1 MTLTRVVSGVSEMD
15 VSKRMLVDV
24 FECLEAHWECL
35 PISAKQAE
43 GSGLASWP
51 RSPSPVGTCT
61 FSFVLVSSLETI
73 NFSGNVETWNGI
85 YGYKGNWDEGAA
97 GFTVYCIDGEVKR
110 PRE

>member
-1 MTLTRVVSGVSEMD
+1 MLNNTLVIKVMTFIRVFHTTSLKFISVEVILVGDVSEMD

-43 GSGLASWP
+43 GLGLASWP

-61 FSFVLVSSLETI
+61 FSFVLVTSHETI
-73 NFSGNVETWNGI
+73 NYLS
-85 YGYKGNWDEGAA
+85 
-97 GFTVYCIDGEVKR
+97 
-110 PRE
+110 

>member
-1 MTLTRVVSGVSEMD
+1 MRMLVTLTRVVSGVSEID

-43 GSGLASWP
+43 GLGLASWP

-61 FSFVLVSSLETI
+61 FSFVLVTSHETI
-73 NFSGNVETWNGI
+73 NYLS
-85 YGYKGNWDEGAA
+85 
-97 GFTVYCIDGEVKR
+97 
-110 PRE
+110 